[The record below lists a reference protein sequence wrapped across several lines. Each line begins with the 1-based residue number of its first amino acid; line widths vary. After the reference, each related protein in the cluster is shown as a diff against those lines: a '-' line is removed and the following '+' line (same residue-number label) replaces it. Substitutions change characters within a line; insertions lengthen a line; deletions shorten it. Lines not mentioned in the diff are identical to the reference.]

1 MKSDL
6 GYPVI
11 PAHSSNWGGM
21 TNQSRLWVVV
31 HCTADDYS
39 DNYPTNLGNYW
50 KNNRDIDVSVQY
62 GISDTQVRQYVPHFG
77 YAYQTRDPGNA
88 RGVGIEFSGLS
99 TYSRATWLKHDDML
113 RNGAKLIAQ
122 ICKKHGIPPVRLSQS
137 SLKSY
142 AKGIITHNEHRMAF
156 GGSHTDPGPSFP
168 MDVLMKYVAEQF
180 SDTKA
185 PAANKPSPPVIW
197 KADGMALIKD
207 NDDAVYLVGPGYKQ
221 HITKAQIVDMRKVY
235 GPEVKVSNTDNFN
248 VPTDDRIGA
257 IQANVSLLVDLV
269 KGLINGK

>member
-1 MKSDL
+1 MPSSDL
-6 GYPVI
+6 GYPAI
-11 PAHSSNWGGM
+11 WAHSSNWGGM

-31 HCTADDYS
+31 HCTADDYA

-50 KNNRDIDVSVQY
+50 RNNANINVSVQY

-99 TYSRATWLKHDDML
+99 TYSRATWLKHDAML

-142 AKGIITHNEHRMAF
+142 AKGIITHNEHRQAF

-168 MDVLMKYVAEQF
+168 MDVLMKYVQEA
-180 SDTKA
+180 SRSAKTTVAKPT
-185 PAANKPSPPVIW
+185 PAKDP
-197 KADGMALIKD
+197 ADVKLIKD
-207 NDDAVYLVGPGYKQ
+207 KDDAVFLVGPGWKQ
-221 HITKAQIVDMRKVY
+221 HITKAQIGDMRKVY
-235 GPEVKVSNTDNFN
+235 GNEVLVSNTDNFN
-248 VPTDDRIGA
+248 PGKDPIEERLVA
-257 IQANVSLLVDLV
+257 LQENVSLLITLV
-269 KGLINGK
+269 QGKDDK